1 MLTIQIPAS
10 EQWDEQK
17 QEFIS
22 IKSQELR
29 LEHSLVSLSKW
40 EAKWQKPFLSKS
52 GTTPEEML
60 DYVRCMTLTQN
71 VSPLVYSHL
80 SAENIKQIRDYIDSP
95 QTATTFHN
103 LNERG
108 TAGEQITSELIY
120 YWMVSL
126 QIPFECEKWHLNR
139 LITLIKVC
147 SVKNEPAK
155 KMSKKALHSQNS
167 AINAAR
173 RKKLHS
179 KG

>member
-1 MLTIQIPAS
+1 MLTIYVPAT
-10 EQWDEQK
+10 EQWDEGK

-22 IKSQELR
+22 TKAQELR

-40 EAKWQKPFLSKS
+40 EAKWQKPFLSKR
-52 GTTPEEML
+52 GMEPEEML

-71 VSPLVYSHL
+71 VSPLIYTHL

-103 LNERG
+103 LNQRG
-108 TAGEQITSELIY
+108 GSGETITSELIY

-139 LITLIKVC
+139 LLTLIKVC

-155 KMSKKALHSQNS
+155 KMSKKAVHNQNAS
-167 AINAAR
+167 LNAAR
-173 RKKLHS
+173 RKKLNS